1 MEEGSRGAQTSFKEL
16 LATELRLDPRQW
28 EQAPTRWAEEKTR
41 ASSAAAATP
50 PSEALLEV
58 DCLVSEPLREEDA
71 HLWGYTKFSVQPVYK
86 RVHALCVFG

>member
-1 MEEGSRGAQTSFKEL
+1 MEEGSRSAQPPFKEL

-28 EQAPTRWAEEKTR
+28 EQAPARWAEEKTR

-58 DCLVSEPLREEDA
+58 DCLVSESLREEDA
-71 HLWGYTKFSVQPVYK
+71 HLWGYTQLSVQSAYM
-86 RVHALCVFG
+86 HCVF